1 MRCDGRTDLDVV
13 GHAVVAVAGAVD
25 RGVLALVGAAEA
37 VRSTCQRYPQI
48 CPKYAKIWPKFPKFQ
63 SRFRTLEVHLREV
76 DVDMGAVRCVQPHA
90 AVEVVRVTIMA
101 RVGVAAVS

>member
-37 VRSTCQRYPQI
+37 VRP
-48 CPKYAKIWPKFPKFQ
+48 
-63 SRFRTLEVHLREV
+63 TLEVHLREV
-76 DVDMGAVRCVQPHA
+76 DVDMGAVRCVEPHA
-90 AVEVVRVTIMA
+90 AVKIVRVTIMA